1 MGHKHRHIFQA
12 CPPPNEETS
21 GRVACAHTGSHEQ
34 ISLVW
39 YTFDNKN
46 ATFLFCNN
54 IVRNQG
60 NITPSE
66 KISDVNVFVE
76 EVTKSNNLITE
87 KENILEINQN
97 NEIRTKTKI

>member
-1 MGHKHRHIFQA
+1 MRKR
-12 CPPPNEETS
+12 
-21 GRVACAHTGSHEQ
+21 AHTGSQEQ
-34 ISLVW
+34 ILLLLF
-39 YTFDNKN
+39 TFDKKN

-76 EVTKSNNLITE
+76 EVTKSNNISTE
-87 KENILEINQN
+87 KENIPDINQN
-97 NEIRTKTKI
+97 N